1 VSVNYGKGAK
11 KKAVKLHS
19 LLVRTRAD
27 FKCESCGIARGML
40 RVNPNTKKETK
51 VAIQC
56 AHIISRRYNATLTD
70 ERNAVSLC
78 ASCHYGF
85 GMDPLGFAQFIIGK
99 HGTVDVY
106 HDLRK
111 KVDDKYAP
119 DWDVEIERL
128 QGLLDV
134 AESENSDWLSDPVT

>member
-1 VSVNYGKGAK
+1 MTVNYGKGAK

-27 FKCESCGIARGML
+27 FRCESCGIERGEL
-40 RVNPNTKKETK
+40 RTNPKTKKVTK

-70 ERNAVSLC
+70 DRNAVSLC

-85 GMDPLGFAQFIIGK
+85 GLDPLGFAQFVIGK
-99 HGTVDVY
+99 HGTVDIY
-106 HDLRK
+106 HDLRR
-111 KVDDKYAP
+111 KVDEEYKP
-119 DWDVEIERL
+119 DWDEEIERL
-128 QGLLDV
+128 QELLDV
-134 AESENSDWLSDPVT
+134 AESEIADRLSDQV

>member
-27 FKCESCGIARGML
+27 FKCEKCGIERGAM
-40 RVNPNTKKETK
+40 RTNPKTKKVTK

-70 ERNAVSLC
+70 ERNAFSLC
-78 ASCHYGF
+78 GSCHFGF
-85 GMDPLGFAQFIIGK
+85 GLDPLGFAQFTIGK
-99 HGTVDVY
+99 HGTVEIY
-106 HDLRK
+106 QALRK
-111 KVDDKYAP
+111 KVDDEYKP

-128 QGLLDV
+128 QEMLDV
-134 AESENSDWLSDPVT
+134 AESEAAYRLSNQVT